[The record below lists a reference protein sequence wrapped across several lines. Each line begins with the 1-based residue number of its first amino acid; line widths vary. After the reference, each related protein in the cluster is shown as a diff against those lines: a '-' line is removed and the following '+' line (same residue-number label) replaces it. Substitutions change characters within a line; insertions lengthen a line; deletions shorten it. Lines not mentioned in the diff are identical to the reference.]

1 MRREALLANPSK
13 DLSEDEIER
22 LKAAMDRYRGQE
34 GACLPLLLEAQ
45 SICGNWLPA
54 NVLAWICEEY
64 DVHQSYLIGLISF
77 YTLFS
82 TEPRG
87 RYIVRVCESPAC
99 HILGAETILD
109 VLREVLGIEEGET
122 TEDGLFTLERSS
134 CLGVCEVA
142 PAMQINEVVHGNLSR
157 DKIVSI
163 LDAYRSG
170 RITDFRSLPGS
181 GGRFRKELEIHKK
194 AVLLGGV
201 GDMDPESIDDYVGSG
216 GYRALSK
223 VVAEM
228 SPEQVVE
235 EVKASGLRGR
245 GGAGFPTG
253 LKWSFTLPIK
263 TPVKYVICNADEG
276 EPGTFKDRYIMEG
289 CPHRLVEG
297 VIIAGYAVQ
306 ACKAFIYVRGEYE
319 LAMYRLRKAVRQAQE
334 RGYLGKNICGSGF
347 DFEIE
352 VRSGAG
358 AYVCG
363 EETALI
369 ESIEGRRGNPRVK
382 PPFPGV
388 RGLWQQPT
396 VVNNVETLSN
406 VPAIIA
412 NGAAWYRSLGTEDA
426 AGVKLYQVCGHV
438 NRPQIVE
445 APIGLTLRQLIED
458 YGGGMKDGVPFK
470 MCQTGGASFG
480 FFTAEHLDTPMD
492 YTSMQKQGGAL
503 GSGTMLVMNEKTCVV
518 DVVRNI
524 LYFFQH
530 ESCGFCTPCRRGT
543 RVLYDTVTRIARGQG
558 READL
563 ELMIDLAQTMSAT
576 ANCALA
582 MSPIFF
588 VRTSIERFKDEYMA
602 HIEGGRCPLGACDRG

>member
-1 MRREALLANPSK
+1 MMRRAALFQNPSK
-13 DLSEDEIER
+13 DLS
-22 LKAAMDRYRGQE
+22 AAEKQQLQAVIDRYRGQQ
-34 GACLPLLLEAQ
+34 GALLPLLHEAQ
-45 SICGNWLPA
+45 NICGNWVPA
-54 NVLAWICEEY
+54 NVLTWISDEY
-64 DVHQSYLIGLISF
+64 DVHLSYLYGITTF
-77 YTLFS
+77 YTMFS
-82 TEPRG
+82 LQPRG
-87 RYIVRVCESPAC
+87 RYVVRVCESPTC
-99 HILGAETILD
+99 HILGAETIVD
-109 VLREVLGIEEGET
+109 VLTEVLGVADGET
-122 TEDGLFTLERSS
+122 TADGLFTLERSS

-142 PAMQINEVVHGNLSR
+142 PAMQINEVVWGDLDR
-157 DKIVSI
+157 DKITRI
-163 LDAYRSG
+163 LDQYRRG
-170 RITDFRSLPGS
+170 EAPDYRTLKAS
-181 GGRFRKELEIHKK
+181 GGVLGTDQDPHHRR
-194 AVLLGGV
+194 VLLNGV
-201 GDMDPESIDDYVGSG
+201 GEIDPESLDDYQNIG
-216 GYRALSK
+216 GYEGLRKALK
-223 VVAEM
+223 M
-228 SPEQVVE
+228 TPEQVVE
-235 EVKASGLRGR
+235 VVKNSGLKGR

-263 TPVKYVICNADEG
+263 VPEKFVICNADEG

-289 CPHRLVEG
+289 NPHRLVEG
-297 VIIAGYAVQ
+297 NIIAGYAVQ
-306 ACKAFIYVRGEYE
+306 ACKAYIYVRGEYA
-319 LAMYRLRKAVRQAQE
+319 LSIYRLRRAVDQARE
-334 RGYLGKNICGSGF
+334 RGLLGKNILGSGF

-369 ESIEGRRGNPRVK
+369 ESIEGLRGNPRVK

-412 NGAAWYRSLGTEDA
+412 NGADWYRSFGTKESP
-426 AGVKLYQVCGHV
+426 GVKLYQICGHV
-438 NRPQIVE
+438 NHPRIVE
-445 APIGLTLRQLIED
+445 APIGLSLRELIEN
-458 YGGGMKDGVPFK
+458 YGGGMRDGIPFK

-492 YTSMQKQGGAL
+492 YGPMQKRGGAL

-530 ESCGFCTPCRRGT
+530 ESCGFCAPCRRGT
-543 RVLYDTVTRIARGQG
+543 RVLYDTMSRVALGRG

-588 VRTSIERFKDEYMA
+588 VRTTIERFKDEYLA
-602 HIEGGRCPLGACDRG
+602 HIRNQACPLGACR